1 MYTMILLL
9 YLQQNLDVTLDGAK
23 LRGQYPTAA
32 ACEAAARALRGPVP
46 VPRNYAA
53 AWHDVLCIQVARNV
67 RVNDMAPLD
76 LARALQAY
84 APLRCQADGA
94 WERVATLCR
103 RPDKDDDKDGP
114 SFDGRPH
121 GP

>member
-9 YLQQNLDVTLDGAK
+9 YLQQNLEVTLDSAK
-23 LRGQYPTAA
+23 LRGQYPTVA
-32 ACEAAARALRGPVP
+32 ACETAARALRGPVP
-46 VPRNYAA
+46 IPRNVAA
-53 AWHDVLCIQVARNV
+53 AWHDVLCIEVANNV

-76 LARALQAY
+76 LARALEAY

-94 WERVATLCR
+94 WERVAALCR
-103 RPDKDDDKDGP
+103 RPDKDRDAGAP
-114 SFDGRPH
+114 SIDGRPR